1 MSKSIF
7 NTIFSF
13 LILTFPAYAQP
24 YVVNEQLE
32 KIFSEGFT
40 DVNSSFPITSS
51 SNPKFWATYGDGYYY
66 MERKITS
73 PRAIVADF
81 KAISK
86 NLAIKTKIQLGPVRS
101 SESSVGVMF
110 LVQPGGKG
118 GFLFEINRKKS
129 FRIKDL
135 SNGAFITKEG
145 ENGWIKSKVIAPATR
160 SNTIEIKG
168 FRGKFDIYINNL
180 YLYSFINNSYQSG
193 KSGVYLGQN
202 ASARMYYFNLY
213 ELSIPGAPVEVNLEN
228 LQREILLLKE
238 ENDSLK
244 TLEIQARFG
253 GNNKGMISAIKILE
267 EQISSVN
274 EEKSQLNKILKEY
287 KDSLPSSEINDSAII
302 PNAAIEKIS
311 SLSSERDSL
320 KFNNESLNLKLTSTQ
335 KEKDSVSFALEQMKS
350 KMKFLES
357 HLEEV
362 KDQILEIKNHE
373 EKSLVKDP
381 SKPSEPPKSP
391 TISSSID
398 ENIENTK
405 DIINGTK
412 LLNTDS
418 TYEIGGNIDAE
429 VKFYNSKK
437 VSMKEP
443 SKPSTQP
450 KSPISPLPINKTL
463 DSIQNIDT
471 SAEILKA
478 DSVYE
483 NAVNI
488 DEKIRV
494 ESENEALVKEP
505 SKTLAQPVLPAF
517 PSSVNEKIDNTKETF
532 NSTKLLKADSTNE
545 NVVNIDEEIGF
556 ENNKEALEKNS
567 SIPEAQP
574 VLPASPSLIDEN
586 IDNTQEVTNGAELLK
601 ADSTYEH
608 TIDIDEEIGF
618 ENNDKEDGLLD
629 EKKSS
634 LTPLKSQVIKV
645 KKAVK
650 AEFKD

>member
-1 MSKSIF
+1 MKKSIF
-7 NTIFSF
+7 NTTFLF
-13 LILTFPAYAQP
+13 LISAFSAYAQP
-24 YVVNEQLE
+24 YVVNEQVE

-101 SESSVGVMF
+101 IESSVGVMF

-213 ELSIPGAPVEVNLEN
+213 ELSIPGAPIEVNLEN
-228 LQREILLLKE
+228 LQRENLLLKD

-253 GNNKGMISAIKILE
+253 GNDKGMISAIKILE

-274 EEKSQLNKILKEY
+274 EEKSQLNKILKGY
-287 KDSLPSSEINDSAII
+287 QDSLPSSETKDSVII
-302 PNAAIEKIS
+302 PNIAIEKIS

-335 KEKDSVSFALEQMKS
+335 KEKDSVQFAFEQMKS

-357 HLEEV
+357 HLVEV
-362 KDQILEIKNHE
+362 KEQILEIKSHE
-373 EKSLVKDP
+373 EKALV
-381 SKPSEPPKSP
+381 
-391 TISSSID
+391 
-398 ENIENTK
+398 
-405 DIINGTK
+405 
-412 LLNTDS
+412 
-418 TYEIGGNIDAE
+418 
-429 VKFYNSKK
+429 
-437 VSMKEP
+437 KEP
-443 SKPSTQP
+443 SKPSTP
-450 KSPISPLPINKTL
+450 PILPMSPSSMDKTV
-463 DSIQNIDT
+463 DSTQNVNNSD
-471 SAEILKA
+471 EIIKA
-478 DSVYE
+478 DSTYE
-483 NAVNI
+483 NSINI
-488 DEKIRV
+488 DKEIRDNN
-494 ESENEALVKEP
+494 NEALVKEP
-505 SKTLAQPVLPAF
+505 SKPSTPPISPTL
-517 PSSVNEKIDNTKETF
+517 PSSIDKTLDSIKEIT
-532 NSTKLLKADSTNE
+532 NSTEILKADSTYE
-545 NVVNIDEEIGF
+545 NAINIDEKIGF
-556 ENNKEALEKNS
+556 ENSKEALVKEP
-567 SIPEAQP
+567 SIPSAP
-574 VLPASPSLIDEN
+574 PILPASPSSMDEN
-586 IDNTQEVTNGAELLK
+586 IDNTQEITNGAELLK

-629 EKKSS
+629 EEIPS
-634 LTPLKSQVIKV
+634 LTPLRSQVIKV

>member
-1 MSKSIF
+1 MRKSIF
-7 NTIFSF
+7 NTIFLF
-13 LILTFPAYAQP
+13 LISTFSAYAQP
-24 YVVNEQLE
+24 YVVNEQVE

-101 SESSVGVMF
+101 SKSSVGVMF

-213 ELSIPGAPVEVNLEN
+213 ELSIPGAPIEVNLEN
-228 LQREILLLKE
+228 LQRENLLLKE

-244 TLEIQARFG
+244 TLEIQARFE
-253 GNNKGMISAIKILE
+253 GNDKGMISAIKILE
-267 EQISSVN
+267 EQISAVN

-287 KDSLPSSEINDSAII
+287 QDSLPSSKIEDSLVI
-302 PNAAIEKIS
+302 PNIAIEKIS
-311 SLSSERDSL
+311 LLSSERDSL

-335 KEKDSVSFALEQMKS
+335 KEKDSVQFAFEQMKS

-357 HLEEV
+357 NLVDV
-362 KDQILEIKNHE
+362 KGQILEIKSHE
-373 EKSLVKDP
+373 EGALV
-381 SKPSEPPKSP
+381 
-391 TISSSID
+391 
-398 ENIENTK
+398 
-405 DIINGTK
+405 
-412 LLNTDS
+412 
-418 TYEIGGNIDAE
+418 
-429 VKFYNSKK
+429 
-437 VSMKEP
+437 KEP
-443 SKPSTQP
+443 SKPST
-450 KSPISPLPINKTL
+450 LPILPTSIDKTL
-463 DSIQNIDT
+463 DSIKEITN

-478 DSVYE
+478 DSTYE
-483 NAVNI
+483 NAINIDKKIGFENSKEALSKEPSISPNPTSLRVKTADKTQVITNGDEILKTDSTYKKTIKI
-488 DEKIRV
+488 DEKIGL
-494 ESENEALVKEP
+494 EKDNEALVKEP
-505 SKTLAQPVLPAF
+505 SITSTPIISPTSISSLDKT
-517 PSSVNEKIDNTKETF
+517 IDNTQKGPNVTE
-532 NSTKLLKADSTNE
+532 LLKADSTYE
-545 NVVNIDEEIGF
+545 KSINIDGEIGF
-556 ENNKEALEKNS
+556 ENSKEALVKEP
-567 SIPEAQP
+567 SIPSAP
-574 VLPASPSLIDEN
+574 PISTTTTSSKDEN
-586 IDNTQEVTNGAELLK
+586 IDNTQEITNGAELLK

-629 EKKSS
+629 EEIPS
-634 LTPLKSQVIKV
+634 LTPLRSQVIKV

>member
-1 MSKSIF
+1 MRKSIF
-7 NTIFSF
+7 NTIFLS
-13 LILTFPAYAQP
+13 LISAFSAYAQP
-24 YVVNEQLE
+24 YVVNEQVE

-101 SESSVGVMF
+101 IESSVGVMF

-213 ELSIPGAPVEVNLEN
+213 ELSIPGAPIEVNLEN
-228 LQREILLLKE
+228 LQRENLLLKD

-287 KDSLPSSEINDSAII
+287 QDSLPSSETKDSVII
-302 PNAAIEKIS
+302 PNIAIEKIS

-320 KFNNESLNLKLTSTQ
+320 KFNNESLNLKLTSTE
-335 KEKDSVSFALEQMKS
+335 KEKDSVQFAFEQMKS

-357 HLEEV
+357 HLVEV
-362 KDQILEIKNHE
+362 KEQILEIKSHE
-373 EKSLVKDP
+373 EKALVKEP
-381 SKPSEPPKSP
+381 SKPSAPPILQTSP
-391 TISSSID
+391 SSMDKTVDSTQNVKNSV
-398 ENIENTK
+398 E
-405 DIINGTK
+405 IIK
-412 LLNTDS
+412 EDS
-418 TYEIGGNIDAE
+418 TYE
-429 VKFYNSKK
+429 NSINLDEKIR
-437 VSMKEP
+437 VDNDNATLVKEP
-443 SKPSTQP
+443 SKPSTP
-450 KSPISPLPINKTL
+450 PILPSSIDKTL
-463 DSIQNIDT
+463 DSMKEITN
-471 SAEILKA
+471 SSEILKA
-478 DSVYE
+478 DSTYK
-483 NAVNI
+483 NAI
-488 DEKIRV
+488 
-494 ESENEALVKEP
+494 
-505 SKTLAQPVLPAF
+505 
-517 PSSVNEKIDNTKETF
+517 
-532 NSTKLLKADSTNE
+532 
-545 NVVNIDEEIGF
+545 NIDEETGF
-556 ENNKEALEKNS
+556 ENSKEALEKEP
-567 SIPEAQP
+567 SIPSAQP
-574 VLPASPSLIDEN
+574 ILPASPSSMDEN
-586 IDNTQEVTNGAELLK
+586 IDNTQEITNGAELLK

-629 EKKSS
+629 EETPS
-634 LTPLKSQVIKV
+634 LTPLRSQVIKV